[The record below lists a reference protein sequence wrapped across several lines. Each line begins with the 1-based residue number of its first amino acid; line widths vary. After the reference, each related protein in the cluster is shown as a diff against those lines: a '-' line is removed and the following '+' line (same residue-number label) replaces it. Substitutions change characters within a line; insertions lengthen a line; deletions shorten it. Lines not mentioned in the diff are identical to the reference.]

1 MTDGVLMFSDE
12 HLSWFQDTRI
22 LLTQS
27 VCVEISNICILYTFE
42 SELPTP
48 AVPPFVTSQ

>member
-48 AVPPFVTSQ
+48 AVPPFVT